1 MRILIVE
8 DEPRLADDVARAL
21 ERAGF
26 VTEHSADGEDA
37 WYRCETEEFAAVILD
52 LGLPRLDGLT
62 VLKRL
67 RQNGIETPVLI
78 LTARA
83 RWTERV
89 DGIDAG
95 ADDYLPKPFQMEE
108 LIARLHAILR
118 RSAGKASSQLAIGG
132 VTLDA
137 RQMRASVNGVAV
149 ALTPLEYRALAFLM
163 YNADR
168 VVPPH
173 ELGDHVYGVDGL
185 RVANTLEVLVG
196 RLRRKLGTPLIET
209 RRGYGY
215 IVVAHDERTD
225 G

>member
-8 DEPRLADDVARAL
+8 DEPRLAEDIARSL
-21 ERAGF
+21 GEAGF
-26 VTEHSADGEDA
+26 VTEHAADGEEA
-37 WYRCETEEFAAVILD
+37 WFKCETEDYAAVILD
-52 LGLPRLDGLT
+52 LGLPRLDGMT

-67 RQNGIETPVLI
+67 RQAGVETPVLI

-83 RWTERV
+83 SWSERV

-118 RSAGKASSQLAIGG
+118 RSAGKASSQVTIGP

-137 RQMRASVNGVAV
+137 RQMRVSVEGASI

-168 VVPPH
+168 IVSAH
-173 ELGDHVYGVDGL
+173 ELGEHVYGVDGL
-185 RVANTLEVLVG
+185 REANTLEVLIG
-196 RLRRKLGTPLIET
+196 RLRKKLRVPLIET

-215 IVVAHDERTD
+215 IVATPE
-225 G
+225 GP

>member
-8 DEPRLADDVARAL
+8 DEPKLADDLARAL
-21 ERAGF
+21 DGAGF
-26 VTEHSADGEDA
+26 VTEHAGDGEDA
-37 WYRCETEEFAAVILD
+37 WFLCETEEYAGVILD
-52 LGLPRLDGLT
+52 LGLPKLDGLT

-67 RQNGIETPVLI
+67 RGAGIETPVLI
-78 LTARA
+78 LTARGS
-83 RWTERV
+83 WTERV

-95 ADDYLPKPFQMEE
+95 ADDYLAKPFQMEE

-118 RSAGKASSQLAIGG
+118 RSAGKASSQMAIGS

-137 RQMRASVNGVAV
+137 RQMRASVDGSAV
-149 ALTPLEYRALAFLM
+149 NLTPLEYRALAFLM
-163 YNADR
+163 YNAGR

-185 RVANTLEVLVG
+185 REANTLEVLMG

-215 IVVAHDERTD
+215 IIASEE
-225 G
+225 

>member
-8 DEPRLADDVARAL
+8 DEPKLAEDLVAAMD
-21 ERAGF
+21 RAGF
-26 VTEHSADGEDA
+26 VVEHAADGEDA
-37 WYRCETEEFAAVILD
+37 WFLCETEEYAGVILD
-52 LGLPRLDGLT
+52 MGLPKLDGLT

-67 RQNGIETPVLI
+67 RGAGIETPVLI
-78 LTARA
+78 LTARGS
-83 RWTERV
+83 WTERV

-95 ADDYLPKPFQMEE
+95 ADDYLAKPFQMEE
-108 LIARLHAILR
+108 LIARMHAILR
-118 RSAGKASSQLAIGG
+118 RSAGKASSQMVIEN

-137 RQMRASVNGVAV
+137 RQMRASVDGAAV
-149 ALTPLEYRALAFLM
+149 NLTPLEYRALAFLM
-163 YNADR
+163 YNAGR

-185 RVANTLEVLVG
+185 REANTLEVLIG

-215 IVVAHDERTD
+215 IVAPED
-225 G
+225 